1 MGMNEEALSVFAE
14 AAQDMASAGLEL
26 ALGRHFACA
35 DICNQVVEKSFQAVS
50 MLREGHRVMYDHDL
64 CALGEAVGAPPA
76 ILEDAAA
83 LSPYHP
89 ETYYAETPPEDADQ
103 TISAEEA
110 QFLMQRARR
119 VLRWARGIII
129 ESP

>member
-1 MGMNEEALSVFAE
+1 MNEEALSVFAE
-14 AAQDMASAGLEL
+14 AVQDMASAGLEL
-26 ALGRHFACA
+26 AIGRHFACA

-50 MLREGHRVMYDHDL
+50 MGREGHRTMYDHDL
-64 CALGEAVGAPPA
+64 RALGEAVGAPST

-89 ETYYAETPPEDADQ
+89 EAYHANTPPEEADQ

-110 QFLMQRARR
+110 QALMQRARR
-119 VLRWARGIII
+119 VLRWARSVVV
-129 ESP
+129 EAP

>member
-1 MGMNEEALSVFAE
+1 MNEEALSIFAE

-26 ALGRHFACA
+26 ALGRHFICV

-50 MLREGHRVMYDHDL
+50 MLRDGHRTMYDHDL
-64 CALGEAVGAPPA
+64 RALGEAVGAPPT

-89 ETYYAETPPEDADQ
+89 ETYYAEVPPEEADQ
-103 TISAEEA
+103 TISAEET
-110 QFLMQRARR
+110 QLLMQRARR
-119 VLRWARGIII
+119 VLHWARGIII

>member
-1 MGMNEEALSVFAE
+1 MNEEALSIFAE

-26 ALGRHFACA
+26 AIGRHFACA

-50 MLREGHRVMYDHDL
+50 VRRNGHRLAYAHDL
-64 CALGEAVGAPPA
+64 RALGAAVSAPSEV
-76 ILEDAAA
+76 LEDAAA

-89 ETYYAETPPEDADQ
+89 EAYYAEIPPEEADQ

-110 QFLMQRARR
+110 QALMQRARR
-119 VLRWARGIII
+119 VLRWARKIVV
-129 ESP
+129 ETP